1 MPRRPARAWGSVD
14 RGKRRR
20 AIELRNHLIPGAE
33 TVVCA
38 RRQQGRPRHSQ
49 AVVRPA
55 ESENLACVDTFRTRT
70 ERPRKGACMVIRET
84 SYAGAAGKVSSHN
97 PVVSSPEESDGNIVP
112 EKSANKGT
120 AFPAESMEGRTP
132 AERKT
137 DRNAENRV
145 QNRVFASPGLAR
157 VRQIA
162 EAEKSFRFCNLFHFL
177 KVDLLRVSF
186 YQLKRSAAPGLDEKT
201 WYDYEQTLG
210 ERLPELERELH
221 IGSYRATPAKR
232 TYITKDD
239 GRQRPLGIQAI
250 EDKVVQQACVNIL
263 NEIFEPNFSG
273 FSYGYRPG
281 RSQHDAL
288 DALHEGIMRRKI
300 NWVLDCDVEGFFDN
314 LDHDFLMS
322 FIEERVTDKR
332 MLRLLRKWLRVGWQE
347 DGKRHSGTVGTPQGS
362 VISPL
367 LANIFL
373 NSAMDKWFTRWRK
386 AEAKGETIGVRYAD
400 DSVFGFQYKSEA
412 EEFLKALE
420 ERLQAHKLKL
430 HPVKTRLIEFGRFAA
445 SNRRERKQC
454 KPETF
459 DFLGFTHI
467 CGTTRRGKFC
477 IRRKTSQ
484 KRLRRKLKEV
494 KVELTKRMHEPLSKT
509 GRWLAS
515 VIRGF
520 TQYHGVPRNMKAAR
534 EFYTQVS
541 RMWLRVIRRR
551 SQKARKRWTWERFY
565 RLQGKWLP
573 RPRVVHPY
581 PNVRFDA
588 KHSRQEPYEVV
599 PHVRI

>member
-1 MPRRPARAWGSVD
+1 MG
-14 RGKRRR
+14 
-20 AIELRNHLIPGAE
+20 
-33 TVVCA
+33 
-38 RRQQGRPRHSQ
+38 
-49 AVVRPA
+49 
-55 ESENLACVDTFRTRT
+55 
-70 ERPRKGACMVIRET
+70 IRET
-84 SYAGAAGKVSSHN
+84 SDAGAAGKVNSHN
-97 PVVSSPEESDGNIVP
+97 PVVRSAEESDGNIVP

-120 AFPAESMEGRTP
+120 AFLAESMEGRTP
-132 AERKT
+132 AERNT
-137 DRNAENRV
+137 DRNAANRV

-157 VRQIA
+157 VRQRA

-186 YQLKRSAAPGLDEKT
+186 YQLKRGAAPGLDGKT

-232 TYITKDD
+232 VYITKDD

-263 NEIFEPNFSG
+263 NEVFEPNFCG

-288 DALHEGIMRRKI
+288 DALHEGIVRRKI
-300 NWVLDCDVEGFFDN
+300 NWIIDCDVEGFFDH
-314 LDHDFLMS
+314 LDHDLLMS
-322 FIEERVTDKR
+322 FIEERVSDKK

-347 DGKRHSGTVGTPQGS
+347 DGKRYPGTVGTPQGS

-373 NSAMDKWFTRWRK
+373 NAAMDKWFARWRK
-386 AEAKGETIGVRYAD
+386 AEAKGETIAVRYAD

-420 ERLQAHKLKL
+420 ERLQVHKLKL
-430 HPVKTRLIEFGRFAA
+430 HPTKTRLIEFGRFAA
-445 SNRRERKQC
+445 SNRRERNQG

-467 CGTTRRGKFC
+467 CGKTRRGEFR
-477 IRRKTSQ
+477 IRRQTSQ
-484 KRLRRKLKEV
+484 KRFRRKLEEIKA
-494 KVELTKRMHEPLSKT
+494 ELIKRMHEPLMNI
-509 GRWLAS
+509 GAWLAS

-520 TQYHGVPRNMKAAR
+520 TQYHAVPGNMKAPR